1 MSYTNPQPAVEAL
14 CGRTYTFRGK
24 DIKNTNAAML
34 AVARCG
40 VPLDKLQERMFE
52 ALPVA
57 AWAML
62 SDVKEVAATLG
73 RAETIYPKAVEFCA
87 DFTPE
92 EMGEL
97 AGIYFDAISRFIGS
111 FTSYTPPND
120 RNLGDETGNAG
131 VRAVIS

>member
-1 MSYTNPQPAVEAL
+1 MSYLNPQPAVEAL
-14 CGRTYTFRGK
+14 CGRVYKFK
-24 DIKNTNAAML
+24 DREIKNTNAAML

-62 SDVKEVAATLG
+62 NDVKEVAATLA
-73 RAETIYPKAVEFCA
+73 RAETIYTKAAEFCA
-87 DFTPE
+87 QFSPE

-97 AGIYFDAISRFIGS
+97 AGIYFDSISRFIGS

-120 RNLGDETGNAG
+120 KNLGDESGNAE

>member
-1 MSYTNPQPAVEAL
+1 MSYLNPQPAVEAL
-14 CGRTYTFRGK
+14 CGRVYEFKGK
-24 DIKNTNAAML
+24 EIRNTNAAML

-40 VPLDKLQERMFE
+40 VPLDKLQERMLE

-73 RAETIYPKAVEFCA
+73 KAETIYPRAAEFCA
-87 DFTPE
+87 QFSPE
-92 EMGEL
+92 EMGTL
-97 AGIYFDAISRFIGS
+97 AGIYFDSISRFIGS
-111 FTSYTPPND
+111 FTSYTPPSD
-120 RNLGDETGNAG
+120 QNLGDEAGNAE